1 MEALKLFGTF
11 LWKMLKLMAYAFLLL
26 FYAACRLF
34 AVMLEATGGLIKA
47 ILNTR
52 VLP

>member
-1 MEALKLFGTF
+1 MEALKLIGLF
-11 LWKMLKLMAYAFLLL
+11 LWKLLKLTAYAFLLV
-26 FYAACRLF
+26 FYAVCRLF
-34 AVMLEATGGLIKA
+34 AVVLEAGGGLIKA